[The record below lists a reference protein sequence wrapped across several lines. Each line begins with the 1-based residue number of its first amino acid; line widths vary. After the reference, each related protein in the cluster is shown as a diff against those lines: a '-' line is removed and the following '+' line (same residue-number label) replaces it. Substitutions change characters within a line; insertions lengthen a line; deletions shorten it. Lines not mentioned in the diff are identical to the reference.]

1 MLSQNC
7 LNFYD
12 NENLTLQIDFPGH
25 LDAFSEAV
33 AQRFS
38 LKRCSQKF
46 RKIHWKTT
54 MPGHGVFSCEFCEI
68 SKNNFFYGSPPLA
81 ASAFLGLMT
90 RQNHPDLENIPNL
103 TYLRFSH
110 HKKLT
115 VTNFWCQ
122 KIIFSLLIN
131 DLVFSALW
139 PYGIPPS
146 TKFYGHFCCP
156 TFR

>member
-1 MLSQNC
+1 
-7 LNFYD
+7 
-12 NENLTLQIDFPGH
+12 
-25 LDAFSEAV
+25 
-33 AQRFS
+33 
-38 LKRCSQKF
+38 
-46 RKIHWKTT
+46 

-110 HKKLT
+110 PKKLT

-122 KIIFSLLIN
+122 KIIFSLLIK

-139 PYGIPPS
+139 PYGNPPS
-146 TKFYGHFCCP
+146 TKFYEHFCCP
-156 TFR
+156 TIR